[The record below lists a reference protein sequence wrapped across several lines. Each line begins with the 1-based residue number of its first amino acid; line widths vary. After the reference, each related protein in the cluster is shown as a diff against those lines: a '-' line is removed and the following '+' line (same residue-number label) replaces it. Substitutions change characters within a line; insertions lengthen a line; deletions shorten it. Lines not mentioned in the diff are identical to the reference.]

1 MNFSPVDP
9 QNENKGSTS
18 GRRKMKPHEN
28 INLHERMKNTKN
40 SNCIVL
46 HNLSPMSKDASLQ
59 EVLHELKSLG

>member
-18 GRRKMKPHEN
+18 GRRKMKLHEN
-28 INLHERMKNTKN
+28 INLHKGMKNIEN

-46 HNLSPMSKDASLQ
+46 HNVSPMSKDASLQ
-59 EVLHELKSLG
+59 EVFHELQNLC